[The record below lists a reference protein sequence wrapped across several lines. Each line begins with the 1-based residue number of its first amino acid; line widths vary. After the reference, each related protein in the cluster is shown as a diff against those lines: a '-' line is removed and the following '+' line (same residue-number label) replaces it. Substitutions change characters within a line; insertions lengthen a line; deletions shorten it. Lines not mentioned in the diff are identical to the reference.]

1 MKSRKAVSS
10 RKQEDSND
18 NLKSYFSEDKDSVW
32 NSSASLSVHREIFP
46 HFIIYILLQVSSSQ
60 GSCSFSRTIAGV
72 FWKSNQERRSG
83 YAKYITGKKEIRK
96 TPSKGAGALS
106 WERSFSLSQWSTK
119 HSEKNRKS
127 LSDCGKRG
135 LYAGLYGRWRRPYRL
150 CKLWSYSQRMTVH
163 KKKRFPG

>member
-32 NSSASLSVHREIFP
+32 NSSASLSVHREISP
-46 HFIIYILLQVSSSQ
+46 ILLFIFYYKYHPNREVAAFREPLLV
-60 GSCSFSRTIAGV
+60 FSENLT
-72 FWKSNQERRSG
+72 RRSG